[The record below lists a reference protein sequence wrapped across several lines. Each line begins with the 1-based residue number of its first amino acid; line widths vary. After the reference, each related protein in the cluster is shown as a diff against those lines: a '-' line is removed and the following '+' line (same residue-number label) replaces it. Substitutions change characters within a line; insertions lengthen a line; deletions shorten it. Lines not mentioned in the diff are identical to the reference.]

1 MVNKLADKAIQVLR
15 LLSEHGYLVPST
27 GVLVANANRKT
38 LVDLINAYRA
48 KRKMSGRMYLPNLS
62 TWLNHPEEAPWT
74 FLPELTDSLGLD
86 SLGLDESIWKFS
98 ESEITGLIKDAI
110 HGGVVARIR
119 RHNLNPALFKVLSTT
134 PVQKGIN
141 FSDTPFQIPQFHPCS
156 EITVVSGDILQTRGV
171 MPFNGFL
178 RVVACENGEFIGLNN
193 FLKISCD
200 MLKSG
205 QHMFGDIQ
213 TSAQVARTFIFA
225 FASAEPCFVGWPIR
239 HERKSRLSNGSFLQL
254 VDSFF
259 SAHRDE
265 LSCSIQSFVTTMPPP
280 HLDLQ

>member
-1 MVNKLADKAIQVLR
+1 MINKLADKTIRVLG
-15 LLSEHGYLVPST
+15 LLSEHGYLVPLT

-86 SLGLDESIWKFS
+86 SLGFDESIWKFS
-98 ESEITGLIKDAI
+98 ESEIVKLIKDAI
-110 HGGVVARIR
+110 DGGVIARIL
-119 RHNLNPALFKVLSTT
+119 RHNLNPTLFKVLSTT
-134 PVQKGIN
+134 RVQKGIN
-141 FSDTPFQIPQFHPCS
+141 FSDSPFQIPKFHLCS
-156 EITVVSGDILQTRGV
+156 EITVVSGDILRTRGV

-178 RVVACENGEFIGLNN
+178 RVVACENGEFIGLND

-200 MLKSG
+200 MIKSG
-205 QHMFGDIQ
+205 QHMFGDIP

-225 FASAEPCFVGWPIR
+225 FASSEPCFIGWPVR

-254 VDSFF
+254 VDSVF
-259 SAHRDE
+259 SARCDE
-265 LSCSIQSFVTTMPPP
+265 LSCSVQSFVTTMPPP
-280 HLDLQ
+280 HQNHQ